1 MAVGVSRA
9 ERAVPNT
16 QLPAPSTR
24 WYDRRLAL
32 PIFYGASIG
41 HLILVLVAIG
51 VIVAV
56 PLVLNDGFMQQILQ
70 TIAYYTIA
78 AIGLNVLVGYQ
89 GQVSLG
95 HGALFAFGAYA
106 SALLSTRAGV
116 PVWIS
121 IFVAAGVAG
130 FLGFLVALPTLRARG
145 HYLAM
150 VTIALAIVTFVVAQT
165 WLAVTNG
172 PTGISAIPRPEW
184 FGTTMGSLRKFR
196 PFGEDGPV
204 LTGQIMY
211 FWVCAG
217 LALIVQLLSNNLLT
231 TRWGRT
237 INAVRLSEIASET
250 IGVSV
255 YRMKLKAFTFSAVLA
270 GLAGALFTHQQGYIV
285 SDTFTFDKSV
295 ELLVFV
301 ILGGARSLFGPL
313 IGTTVLVILPE
324 MLKTIGSYDILPKSN
339 VPLQAGLVAIG
350 GLCALG
356 LARLPG
362 SQRAATRTVLSVG
375 VIGGFLGFTLVT
387 PQIIEHFL
395 LVYGALLIVFLVT
408 MPDGISGFL
417 RGLPGV
423 RTLWRTVPPA
433 ASHST
438 TSLDGLVPIPPPTE
452 RPSLHLRELKMHFG
466 GVRAIDGVSLTVE
479 SGQVH
484 GLIGPNGSGKSTLV
498 NVVTGVYTPT
508 DGEVRLGTRLLNA
521 LRPHNIAA
529 AGVTRTF
536 QNIQLFK
543 DLTVLDNVMMG
554 FHIHRRAG
562 FVKQLLRTK
571 SAAIEE
577 ATVREQALKL
587 LAFLEIEHLAYAE
600 AQSLPYGLQRMV
612 EIARAL
618 ATGPSILLLDEP
630 AAGVNPSE
638 IGRLSEV
645 IRRVAAAGVTMLVIE
660 HHMDLVMGVS
670 NHITVLDYGKK
681 IAEGTPA
688 TVQSNQR
695 VIEAYLGS
703 TEHSF
708 EDLRREVIAAPE
720 PA

>member
-1 MAVGVSRA
+1 MSVTARA
-9 ERAVPNT
+9 PV
-16 QLPAPSTR
+16 APSAVARSRER
-24 WYDRRLAL
+24 WHDQRLAL
-32 PIFYGASIG
+32 PIFYGASVG
-41 HLILVLVAIG
+41 HLLLVLAAMV
-51 VIVAV
+51 VIAAA
-56 PLVLNDGFMQQILQ
+56 PLILNDGFMQQTMQ

-106 SALLSTRAGV
+106 SALLTTRAGL
-116 PVWIS
+116 PVWIA
-121 IFVAAGVAG
+121 IFVAAGIAG

-150 VTIALAIVTFVVAQT
+150 VTVALAIVTFVVAQT
-165 WLAVTNG
+165 WTDVTNG
-172 PTGISAIPRPEW
+172 PTGIGNIPRPEW

-196 PFGEDGPV
+196 PFGDDGIV
-204 LTGQIMY
+204 LTGQALY

-217 LALIVQLLSNNLLT
+217 LALVVQLLANNLLT
-231 TRWGRT
+231 GRWGRT
-237 INAVRLSEIASET
+237 INAVRQSEIASET

-255 YRMKLKAFTFSAVLA
+255 YRMKLRTFAFSAVLA

-285 SDTFTFDKSV
+285 SDTFSFDKSV
-295 ELLVFV
+295 ELLVYV
-301 ILGGARSLFGPL
+301 ILGGARTLFGPL
-313 IGTTVLVILPE
+313 LGTTVLVILPE
-324 MLKTIGSYDILPKSN
+324 LLKTVASYDILPKSN
-339 VPLQAGLVAIG
+339 LPLQVVLVAVG
-350 GLCALG
+350 GFAALG
-356 LARLPG
+356 LARGRPRG
-362 SQRAATRTVLSVG
+362 ATRGVLSAVT
-375 VIGGFLGFTLVT
+375 IFGFLGFTLVT

-408 MPDGISGFL
+408 MPDGLAGFL
-417 RGLPGV
+417 RDLPGV
-423 RTLWRTVPPA
+423 RSLWRTPTDWAPHHVDTLEGLVAIPPA
-433 ASHST
+433 EQRERLT
-438 TSLDGLVPIPPPTE
+438 LDDI
-452 RPSLHLRELKMHFG
+452 KMHFG
-466 GVRAIDGVSLTVE
+466 GVRAIDGVSILVE
-479 SGQVH
+479 PGQVH

-508 DGEVRLGTRLLNA
+508 AGEVRLGGRVLNA
-521 LRPHNIAA
+521 LRPHNVAA
-529 AGVTRTF
+529 LGVTRTF

-543 DLTVLDNVMMG
+543 DLSVLDNVMMG
-554 FHIHRRAG
+554 FHTRRRAG
-562 FVKQLLRTK
+562 FVHQLLRTRR
-571 SAAIEE
+571 AALEE
-577 ATVREQALKL
+577 QDIRERALQL
-587 LAFLEIEHLAYAE
+587 LAFLEIEHLALEE

-618 ATGPSILLLDEP
+618 ATGPAILLLDEP

-638 IGRLSEV
+638 IGRLSRV
-645 IRRVAAAGVTMLVIE
+645 IERVASAGVTLLVIE

-688 TVQSNQR
+688 AVQSNQR

-708 EDLRREVIAAPE
+708 EDLRRTKTPAVE

>member
-1 MAVGVSRA
+1 MATAETAQVPAVSTPSSA
-9 ERAVPNT
+9 
-16 QLPAPSTR
+16 APLA
-24 WYDRRLAL
+24 WHARRLSL
-32 PIFYGASIG
+32 PIFYGASRGRLLLVFAAVAGIFVAP
-41 HLILVLVAIG
+41 LIF
-51 VIVAV
+51 
-56 PLVLNDGFMQQILQ
+56 NDGFMQQTMQ

-106 SALLSTRAGV
+106 SALLTTRAGM
-116 PVWIS
+116 PVWIAM
-121 IFVAAGVAG
+121 FVAAGIAG
-130 FLGFLVALPTLRARG
+130 LLGFLVALPTLRARG

-150 VTIALAIVTFVVAQT
+150 VTIALAVVTFVVAQT
-165 WLAVTNG
+165 WTDVTNG
-172 PTGISAIPRPEW
+172 PTGIGNIPRPEW
-184 FGTTMGSLRKFR
+184 FGGTTMGALKKFR
-196 PFGEDGPV
+196 PFGDDGPV

-217 LALIVQLLSNNLLT
+217 LALLVQLMANNLLT
-231 TRWGRT
+231 GRFGRNV
-237 INAVRLSEIASET
+237 NAVRQSEIASET
-250 IGVSV
+250 VGVSV

-285 SDTFTFDKSV
+285 SDTFSFDKSV

-301 ILGGARSLFGPL
+301 ILGGAGSLFGPL
-313 IGTTVLVILPE
+313 LGTFALVVLPE
-324 MLKTIGSYDILPKSN
+324 MLKTTASYNVLPSSN
-339 VPLQAGLVAIG
+339 IPLQMVLVAAGAGGAIG
-350 GLCALG
+350 LWRGPRKS
-356 LARLPG
+356 RL
-362 SQRAATRTVLSVG
+362 RTVFGLLT
-375 VIGGFLGFTLVT
+375 IFGFLGYVLIT

-395 LVYGALLIVFLVT
+395 IVYGALLIVFLVT
-408 MPDGISGFL
+408 MPEGLAGFV
-417 RGLPGV
+417 RDLPGV
-423 RTLWRTVPPA
+423 RRLVREPRR
-433 ASHST
+433 ASEHQV
-438 TSLDGLVPIPPPTE
+438 TSLDGLVAIPPPVE
-452 RPSLHLRELKMHFG
+452 RQRLVLDDVKMHFG
-466 GVRAIDGVSLTVE
+466 GVKAIDGLSMVVE
-479 SGQVH
+479 PGQVH

-508 DGEVRLGTRLLNA
+508 AGEVRLGDRVLNQ
-521 LRPHNIAA
+521 LRPHDIAEL
-529 AGVTRTF
+529 GISRTF

-543 DLTVLDNVMMG
+543 DLSVLDNVMMG
-554 FHIHRRAG
+554 FHTHRRAG
-562 FVKQLLRTK
+562 FERQLLRTRH
-571 SAAIEE
+571 AAIEE
-577 ATVREQALKL
+577 EEMRERSLKL
-587 LAFLEIEHLAYAE
+587 LAFLEIEHLANVE

-618 ATGPSILLLDEP
+618 ATSPSILLLDEP

-645 IRRVAAAGVTMLVIE
+645 IRRVAASGVTLLVIE

-688 TVQSNQR
+688 SIQSNQR

-703 TEHSF
+703 AEHAF
-708 EDLRREVIAAPE
+708 EGLRREPQALAG

>member
-1 MAVGVSRA
+1 MHK
-9 ERAVPNT
+9 
-16 QLPAPSTR
+16 
-24 WYDRRLAL
+24 RLRL
-32 PIFYGASIG
+32 PIFYGASVG
-41 HLILVLVAIG
+41 HLVLVLVAIV
-51 VIVAV
+51 VIVAA
-56 PLVLNDGFMQQILQ
+56 PLILDDGFIQQIMQ

-106 SALLSTRAGV
+106 SALLTTRAGV
-116 PVWIS
+116 PVWIA
-121 IFVAAGVAG
+121 IFVAAAIAGLAG
-130 FLGFLVALPTLRARG
+130 FLIALPTLRARG

-165 WLAVTNG
+165 WIAVTNG
-172 PTGISAIPRPEW
+172 PTGIGNIPRPEW
-184 FGTTMGSLRKFR
+184 FGTTMGSLRRFR
-196 PFGEDGPV
+196 PFGPDGPT
-204 LTGQIMY
+204 LTGQMLY
-211 FWVCAG
+211 FWFCAG
-217 LALIVQLLSNNLLT
+217 LALIVQLLANNLLT
-231 TRWGRT
+231 ARWGRT
-237 INAVRLSEIASET
+237 INAVRQSEIASET

-255 YRMKLKAFTFSAVLA
+255 YRMKLKTFTFSAVLA

-313 IGTTVLVILPE
+313 IGTAVLVVLPE
-324 MLKTIGSYDILPKSN
+324 ALKTISAYDVLPKS
-339 VPLQAGLVAIG
+339 Q
-350 GLCALG
+350 LG
-356 LARLPG
+356 LQIALVLIGTACAVALWRLRARGLL
-362 SQRAATRTVLSVG
+362 RAVLTLG
-375 VIGGFLGFTLVT
+375 VIAGFLGFTLVT
-387 PQIIEHFL
+387 PQIIDHFL

-408 MPDGISGFL
+408 MPDGMAGFL
-417 RGLPGV
+417 RDLPGV
-423 RTLWRTVPPA
+423 RQLLRQTEHRAGPA
-433 ASHST
+433 VT
-438 TSLDGLVPIPPPTE
+438 NLDGLVAIPPQAE
-452 RPSLHLRELKMHFG
+452 RKGLVLEDVQMYFG
-466 GVRAIDGVSLTVE
+466 GVKAVDGVSLLVE
-479 SGQVH
+479 PGQVH

-508 DGEVRLGTRLLNA
+508 GGVVRLGQRVLND
-521 LRPHNIAA
+521 LRPHNVAA

-554 FHIHRRAG
+554 FHLHRRAG
-562 FVKQLLRTK
+562 FVHQLLRTRR
-571 SAAIEE
+571 SALEE
-577 ATVREQALKL
+577 EDVRQRALRL
-587 LAFLEIEHLAYAE
+587 LAFLEIEHLAATE

-638 IGRLSEV
+638 IGRLSNV
-645 IRRVAAAGVTMLVIE
+645 IRRVSAAGVTILVIE

-670 NHITVLDYGKK
+670 NHVTALDYGKK
-681 IAEGTPA
+681 IAEGTPSS
-688 TVQSNQR
+688 VQSNQR

-703 TEHSF
+703 AEHSF
-708 EDLRREVIAAPE
+708 EDLVRKRKPSVVEV
-720 PA
+720 

>member
-1 MAVGVSRA
+1 MAA
-9 ERAVPNT
+9 TA
-16 QLPAPSTR
+16 QAPVAPGALRQPRER
-24 WYDRRLAL
+24 WYARPLAL
-32 PIFYGASIG
+32 PIFYGALLG
-41 HLILVLVAIG
+41 HVLLALLAVL
-51 VIVAV
+51 VIVAA
-56 PLVLNDGFMQQILQ
+56 PLVFNDGFVQQIMQ

-106 SALLSTRAGV
+106 SALLTTRAGV

-150 VTIALAIVTFVVAQT
+150 VTIALAVVTFVIAQT
-165 WLAVTNG
+165 WLPVTNG
-172 PTGISAIPRPEW
+172 PTGIGNIPRPEW

-204 LTGQIMY
+204 LTGQILY

-217 LALIVQLLSNNLLT
+217 MALVVQLLANNLLT
-231 TRWGRT
+231 GRWGRT
-237 INAVRLSEIASET
+237 INAVRQSEIASET

-255 YRMKLKAFTFSAVLA
+255 YRMKLKTFAFSAVLA

-324 MLKTIGSYDILPKSN
+324 ALKTIGSYNVLPSSN
-339 VPLQAGLVAIG
+339 LALQVVLLVIGGLAAAGLVRRGQRPAT
-350 GLCALG
+350 
-356 LARLPG
+356 
-362 SQRAATRTVLSVG
+362 RAALSVLT
-375 VIGGFLGFTLVT
+375 IAGFLGFTLVT

-395 LVYGALLIVFLVT
+395 IVYGALLIVFLVT
-408 MPDGISGFL
+408 MPDGMAGFL

-423 RTLWRTVPPA
+423 RSLWRPSPLSDVGGPVTLDSVITNRVPEGGRQR
-433 ASHST
+433 
-438 TSLDGLVPIPPPTE
+438 L
-452 RPSLHLRELKMHFG
+452 ELNDVKMHFG
-466 GVRAIDGVSLTVE
+466 GVKAIDGVSLSVE
-479 SGQVH
+479 PGQVH

-508 DGEVRLGTRLLNA
+508 AGEVRFGARVLNT
-521 LRPHNIAA
+521 LRPHNIAT

-543 DLTVLDNVMMG
+543 DLSVLDNVMMG
-554 FHIHRRAG
+554 FHTHRRAG
-562 FVKQLLRTK
+562 FVHQLLRTRR
-571 SAAIEE
+571 AALEE
-577 ATVREQALKL
+577 QDVRQRALRL
-587 LAFLEIEHLAYAE
+587 LAFLDIEHLADAE

-638 IGRLSEV
+638 IGRLSNV

-670 NHITVLDYGKK
+670 NHVTVLDYGKK

-688 TVQSNQR
+688 SVQSNQR

-703 TEHSF
+703 AEHSF
-708 EDLRREVIAAPE
+708 EDLRRARVVE

>member
-1 MAVGVSRA
+1 V
-9 ERAVPNT
+9 
-16 QLPAPSTR
+16 
-24 WYDRRLAL
+24 
-32 PIFYGASIG
+32 G
-41 HLILVLVAIG
+41 HLLLVLA
-51 VIVAV
+51 AV
-56 PLVLNDGFMQQILQ
+56 VLLIAAPLVLNDGFLQQTLQ

-106 SALLSTRAGV
+106 SALLTTRAGV
-116 PVWIS
+116 PVWIA
-121 IFVAAGVAG
+121 IFVAAAIAG

-150 VTIALAIVTFVVAQT
+150 VTIALSVVTFVVAQT
-165 WLAVTNG
+165 WTEVTNG
-172 PTGISAIPRPEW
+172 PTGIGNIPRPEW
-184 FGTTMGSLRKFR
+184 FGGVTMGSLRKFR
-196 PFGEDGPV
+196 PFGDDGPV
-204 LTGQIMY
+204 LTGQILY
-211 FWVCAG
+211 FWVCA
-217 LALIVQLLSNNLLT
+217 ALMLITQLLTNNLLT
-231 TRWGRT
+231 GRWGRT
-237 INAVRLSEIASET
+237 INAVRQSEIASET

-255 YRMKLKAFTFSAVLA
+255 YRMKLKTFAFSAVLA
-270 GLAGALFTHQQGYIV
+270 GLSGALFTHQQGYIV

-324 MLKTIGSYDILPKSN
+324 VLKTIGAYDILPKSEAG
-339 VPLQAGLVAIG
+339 LQAGLVLIG

-356 LARLPG
+356 LVRRGLSSVARGL
-362 SQRAATRTVLSVG
+362 LSLG

-408 MPDGISGFL
+408 MPEGMAGFL
-417 RGLPGV
+417 KNLPGV
-423 RTLWRTVPPA
+423 RTLWRQPKAPARHAA
-433 ASHST
+433 ASANGLGT
-438 TSLDGLVPIPPPTE
+438 VVQPAQRVSLRLDDI
-452 RPSLHLRELKMHFG
+452 KMYFG
-466 GVRAIDGVSLTVE
+466 GVKAIDGVSIIVE
-479 SGQVH
+479 AGQVH

-498 NVVTGVYTPT
+498 NVVTGVYEPT
-508 DGEVRLGTRLLNA
+508 GGEIRLGERRLNS
-521 LRPHNIAA
+521 LRPHSIAA

-543 DLTVLDNVMMG
+543 DLSVLDNVMMG
-554 FHIHRRAG
+554 FHTHRRAG
-562 FVKQLLRTK
+562 FVHQLLRTR
-571 SAAIEE
+571 SAATEE
-577 ATVREQALKL
+577 DSVRERALAL

-638 IGRLSEV
+638 IGRLSNV
-645 IRRVAAAGVTMLVIE
+645 IRRVAASGVTMLVIE

-670 NHITVLDYGKK
+670 NHVTVLDYGKK

-688 TVQSNQR
+688 SVQSNQR

-703 TEHSF
+703 AEHSF
-708 EDLRREVIAAPE
+708 DDLRRTRVAE